1 MRLFLGFFL
10 LLLAVA
16 APPQAAGGEP
26 LTPAQRSAV
35 DAALRGLTAPAQ
47 ASALAQ
53 AAVPA
58 ATSASGPA
66 ETRVRRHPWP
76 GFFGRWSAR
85 AVTQGEA
92 ERMLADGRAE
102 SAYRDTWDGNRI
114 YLTAAAGGGAS
125 FFLPATTED
134 TQAFSR
140 RARELGIDFLVEDGT
155 WADAAWMVGKFT
167 LLLAAV
173 IGVITLLYWLERR
186 RTRGRA
192 QRPVLFRK
200 GSRRETGT
208 DGSQSVTFA
217 DVAGQEAAKDS
228 LLEVVE
234 FLRDPARFATLGA
247 RVPKGVLLEG
257 DPGNGK
263 TLLARAVAGEAGVPF
278 FSASGSEFVEMY
290 VGIGARR
297 VRDLFARARK
307 HPVSIVFIDEIDV
320 VGRAR
325 SGTARDGGSQ
335 EHDQTINQL
344 LTELDGFD
352 RSSTIVLIAATNR
365 ADVLDAALTR
375 PGRIDRRIFV
385 PGPDVKGRE
394 AILGVHAR
402 RVRLAGDVS
411 LPEVASMTPGFSG
424 ADLANLLNE
433 AAISA
438 SRASKGAVEMEDLRA
453 SMDRILLGEKRP
465 AGAMSGFERRV
476 VAYHEAGHAI
486 VAMRTPGA
494 DPVRR
499 VTVVPRGRSLGA
511 VVQTPDRDR
520 HLWSRGL
527 LQGRLA
533 VTMGGRA
540 AEEIILDHDEVTG
553 GASGDIAHATRI
565 AREMLGR
572 YGMNA
577 ELGCVDMLGDGRG
590 APAAPA
596 TLERLDR
603 LVQAEIAQALQAARC
618 VLEAEID
625 ALHALAARLLEEETL
640 TGEEARRTVDAAA
653 PGALAA
659 VA

>member
-1 MRLFLGFFL
+1 MRLPLL
-10 LLLAVA
+10 IALLLAMASQPPALAEA
-16 APPQAAGGEP
+16 AMTAEQRIAVEAAK
-26 LTPAQRSAV
+26 RS
-35 DAALRGLTAPAQ
+35 LTAPAGSSLQ
-47 ASALAQ
+47 
-53 AAVPA
+53 P
-58 ATSASGPA
+58 TPA
-66 ETRVRRHPWP
+66 EPKSRAHAWP
-76 GFFGRWSAR
+76 GLVSRWTAP

-102 SAYRDTWDGNRI
+102 SAYRNTWDGQRI
-114 YLTAAAGGGAS
+114 YLTAGGNGEVT
-125 FFLPATTED
+125 FFLPPSNEEN
-134 TQAFSR
+134 QAFSR
-140 RARELGIDFLVEDGT
+140 KARDAGVEFLVEDGT
-155 WADAAWMVGKFT
+155 WADIASTVVKF
-167 LLLAAV
+167 LLVLA
-173 IGVITLLYWLERR
+173 GVCGLLGFLYWLDRR
-186 RTRGRA
+186 RARGPGHRA
-192 QRPVLFRK
+192 ALFRK
-200 GSRRETGT
+200 GSRREAGA
-208 DGSQSVTFA
+208 DGSQAVTFA
-217 DVAGQEAAKDS
+217 DVAGQEAAKES

-234 FLRDPARFATLGA
+234 FLRDPKRFANLGA

-290 VGIGARR
+290 VGVGARR

-375 PGRIDRRIFV
+375 PGRIDRRVFV
-385 PGPDVKGRE
+385 PGPDVKSRE

-402 RVRLAGDVS
+402 RVRLAGCVS

-433 AAISA
+433 AAIAA
-438 SRASKGAVEMEDLRA
+438 SRASKEAVDMEDLRA

-465 AGAMSGFERRV
+465 AGAMSEAERRV

-486 VAMRTPGA
+486 VAMRTAGA

-511 VVQTPDRDR
+511 VVQTPDHDR

-540 AEEIILDHDEVTG
+540 AEEIILEHDEVTG
-553 GASGDIAHATRI
+553 GASGDIAHATRV

-572 YGMNA
+572 YGMNP
-577 ELGCVDMLGDGRG
+577 ELGCVDLLGDGRG
-590 APAAPA
+590 PGASTA
-596 TLERLDR
+596 TLDR
-603 LVQAEIAQALQAARC
+603 LDQLVGAEIARALATARAI
-618 VLEAEID
+618 LEGEIV
-625 ALHALAARLLEEETL
+625 ALHALAQRLLEEETL
-640 TGEEARRTVDAAA
+640 TGEEARRTVEAAA
-653 PGALAA
+653 PRALAA

>member
-1 MRLFLGFFL
+1 MRLPLL
-10 LLLAVA
+10 IALLLAMASQPPALAEA
-16 APPQAAGGEP
+16 AMTAEQRIAVEAAK
-26 LTPAQRSAV
+26 RS
-35 DAALRGLTAPAQ
+35 LTAPAGSSLQ
-47 ASALAQ
+47 
-53 AAVPA
+53 P
-58 ATSASGPA
+58 TPA
-66 ETRVRRHPWP
+66 EPKSRAHAWP
-76 GFFGRWSAR
+76 GLVSRWTAP

-102 SAYRDTWDGNRI
+102 SAYRNTWDGQRI
-114 YLTAAAGGGAS
+114 YLTAGGNGEVT
-125 FFLPATTED
+125 FFLPPSNEEN
-134 TQAFSR
+134 QAFSR
-140 RARELGIDFLVEDGT
+140 KARDAGVEFLVEDGT
-155 WADAAWMVGKFT
+155 WADIASTVVKF
-167 LLLAAV
+167 LLVLA
-173 IGVITLLYWLERR
+173 GVCGLLGFLYWLDRR
-186 RTRGRA
+186 RARGPGHRA
-192 QRPVLFRK
+192 ALFRK
-200 GSRRETGT
+200 GSRREAGA
-208 DGSQSVTFA
+208 DGSQAVTFA
-217 DVAGQEAAKDS
+217 DVAGQEAAKES

-234 FLRDPARFATLGA
+234 FLRDPKRFANLGA

-290 VGIGARR
+290 VGVGARR

-375 PGRIDRRIFV
+375 PGRIDRRVFV
-385 PGPDVKGRE
+385 PGPDVKSRE

-402 RVRLAGDVS
+402 RVRLAGCVS

-433 AAISA
+433 AAIAA
-438 SRASKGAVEMEDLRA
+438 SRASKEAVDMEDLRA

-465 AGAMSGFERRV
+465 AGVMSEAERRV

-486 VAMRTPGA
+486 VAMRTAGA

-511 VVQTPDRDR
+511 VVQTPDHDR

-553 GASGDIAHATRI
+553 GASGDIAHATRV

-572 YGMNA
+572 YGMNP
-577 ELGCVDMLGDGRG
+577 ELGCVDLLGDGRG
-590 APAAPA
+590 PGASTA
-596 TLERLDR
+596 TLDR
-603 LVQAEIAQALQAARC
+603 LDQLVGAEIARALATARAI
-618 VLEAEID
+618 LEGEIV
-625 ALHALAARLLEEETL
+625 ALHALAQRLLEEETL
-640 TGEEARRTVDAAA
+640 TGEEARRTVEAAA
-653 PGALAA
+653 PRALAA

>member
-1 MRLFLGFFL
+1 MRLPLL
-10 LLLAVA
+10 IALLLAMASQPPALAEA
-16 APPQAAGGEP
+16 AMTAEQRIAVEAAK
-26 LTPAQRSAV
+26 RS
-35 DAALRGLTAPAQ
+35 LTAPAGSSLQ
-47 ASALAQ
+47 
-53 AAVPA
+53 P
-58 ATSASGPA
+58 TPA
-66 ETRVRRHPWP
+66 EPKSRAHAWP
-76 GFFGRWSAR
+76 GLVSRWTAP

-102 SAYRDTWDGNRI
+102 SAYRNTWDGQRI
-114 YLTAAAGGGAS
+114 YLTAGGNGEVT
-125 FFLPATTED
+125 FFLPPSNEEN
-134 TQAFSR
+134 QAFSR
-140 RARELGIDFLVEDGT
+140 KARDAGVEFLVEDGT
-155 WADAAWMVGKFT
+155 WADIASTVVKF
-167 LLLAAV
+167 LLVLA
-173 IGVITLLYWLERR
+173 GVCGLLGFLYWLDRR
-186 RTRGRA
+186 RARGPGHRA
-192 QRPVLFRK
+192 ALFRK
-200 GSRRETGT
+200 GSRREAGA
-208 DGSQSVTFA
+208 DGSQAVTFA
-217 DVAGQEAAKDS
+217 DVAGQEAAKES

-234 FLRDPARFATLGA
+234 FLRDPKRFANLGA

-290 VGIGARR
+290 VGVGARR

-375 PGRIDRRIFV
+375 PGRIDRRVFV
-385 PGPDVKGRE
+385 PGPDVKSRE

-402 RVRLAGDVS
+402 RVRLAGCVS

-433 AAISA
+433 AAIAA
-438 SRASKGAVEMEDLRA
+438 SRASKEAVDMEDLRA

-465 AGAMSGFERRV
+465 AGAMSEAERRV

-486 VAMRTPGA
+486 VAMRTAGA

-511 VVQTPDRDR
+511 VVQTPDHDR

-553 GASGDIAHATRI
+553 GASGDIAHATRV

-572 YGMNA
+572 YGMNP
-577 ELGCVDMLGDGRG
+577 ELGCVDLLGDGRG
-590 APAAPA
+590 PGASTA
-596 TLERLDR
+596 TLDR
-603 LVQAEIAQALQAARC
+603 LDQLVGAEIARALATARAI
-618 VLEAEID
+618 LEGEIV
-625 ALHALAARLLEEETL
+625 ALHALAQRLLEEETL
-640 TGEEARRTVDAAA
+640 TGEEARRTVEAAA
-653 PGALAA
+653 PRALAA

>member
-1 MRLFLGFFL
+1 MRLPV
-10 LLLAVA
+10 LAILALAAA
-16 APPQAAGGEP
+16 APAAARAQPALSAEQRVMAEAAMRA
-26 LTPAQRSAV
+26 LTSPA
-35 DAALRGLTAPAQ
+35 GPPP
-47 ASALAQ
+47 

-58 ATSASGPA
+58 QA
-66 ETRVRRHPWP
+66 EPKPRLHAWP
-76 GFFGRWSAR
+76 GLLARWTAA

-102 SAYRDTWDGNRI
+102 SAYRNTWDGQRI
-114 YLTAAAGGGAS
+114 YLTAAGTGAVT
-125 FFLPATTED
+125 FFLPPSTEEN
-134 TQAFSR
+134 QSFSR
-140 RARELGIDFLVEDGT
+140 KARDAGVEFLVEDGT
-155 WADAAWMVGKFT
+155 WADVASTVAKF
-167 LLLAAV
+167 LLVLA
-173 IGVITLLYWLERR
+173 GVCGVLVFLFWLDRR
-186 RTRGRA
+186 RTRGPGRRA
-192 QRPVLFRK
+192 ALFRK
-200 GSRRETGT
+200 GSRREAGA
-208 DGSQSVTFA
+208 DGSQGVTFA
-217 DVAGQEAAKDS
+217 DVAGQDAAKES

-234 FLRDPARFATLGA
+234 FLRDPKRFANLGA
-247 RVPKGVLLEG
+247 RVPRGVLLEG

-297 VRDLFARARK
+297 VRDLFGRARK

-365 ADVLDAALTR
+365 ADVLDPALTR
-375 PGRIDRRIFV
+375 PGRIDRRVFV
-385 PGPDVKGRE
+385 PGPDVRSRE

-402 RVRLAGDVS
+402 RVRLAGGVS

-433 AAISA
+433 AAIA
-438 SRASKGAVEMEDLRA
+438 ATRASKEAVDMEDLRA

-465 AGAMSGFERRV
+465 AGAMSEAERRV

-511 VVQTPDRDR
+511 VVQTPDQDR

-553 GASGDIAHATRI
+553 GASGDIAHATKV

-577 ELGCVDMLGDGRG
+577 ELGCVDLLGDGRG
-590 APAAPA
+590 PGAAPA
-596 TLERLDR
+596 TLDRLDQ
-603 LVQAEIAQALQAARC
+603 LVVTEIARALVTARA
-618 VLEAEID
+618 VLEGEIA
-625 ALHALAARLLEEETL
+625 ALHALAQRLLAEETL

-653 PGALAA
+653 PRPLAA

>member
-1 MRLFLGFFL
+1 MRLPVVVAFL
-10 LLLAVA
+10 LSFPLATA
-16 APPQAAGGEP
+16 AANADAR
-26 LTPAQRSAV
+26 LTPEQMRGLEAG
-35 DAALRGLTAPAQ
+35 LRTLTAPA
-47 ASALAQ
+47 
-53 AAVPA
+53 VPPA
-58 ATSASGPA
+58 AFA
-66 ETRVRRHPWP
+66 EPKARAHGWP
-76 GFFGRWSAR
+76 GFFGRWGAQ
-85 AVTQGEA
+85 AVTQSEA
-92 ERMLADGRAE
+92 ERMLTDGRAE
-102 SAYRDTWDGNRI
+102 SAYRNTWDGQRI
-114 YLTAAAGGGAS
+114 YLTAATTGTLS
-125 FFLPATTED
+125 FFLPPSTED
-134 TQAFSR
+134 NQAFSR
-140 RARELGIDFLVEDGT
+140 KAREAGVEFLVEDGT
-155 WADAAWMVGKFT
+155 WADIVSAVGKF
-167 LLLAAV
+167 LLVVAGVCAV
-173 IGVITLLYWLERR
+173 LGSLYWLERR
-186 RTRGRA
+186 RTRGPARRA
-192 QRPVLFRK
+192 ALVRK
-200 GSRRETGT
+200 GTRRLSGA
-208 DGSQSVTFA
+208 DGAQAVTFA
-217 DVAGQEAAKDS
+217 DVAGQEAAKES

-234 FLRDPARFATLGA
+234 FLRNPKRFANLGA
-247 RVPKGVLLEG
+247 RVPRGVLLEG

-325 SGTARDGGSQ
+325 SGSARDGGSQ

-385 PGPDVKGRE
+385 PGPDVRSRE

-402 RVRLAGDVS
+402 RVRLAACVS

-433 AAISA
+433 AAIAA
-438 SRASKGAVEMEDLRA
+438 SRASKEAVDMEDVRA

-465 AGAMSGFERRV
+465 AGVMSEAERRV

-527 LQGRLA
+527 MQGRLA

-540 AEEIILDHDEVTG
+540 AEEIILDHAEVTG
-553 GASGDIAHATRI
+553 GAAGDIAHATRV

-577 ELGCVDMLGDGRG
+577 ELGCVDLLGDGRG
-590 APAAPA
+590 AGASTA
-596 TLERLDR
+596 TLDRLDQ
-603 LVQAEIAQALQAARC
+603 LVQAEIARALETARGI
-618 VLEAEID
+618 LEAEVD
-625 ALHALAARLLEEETL
+625 ALHALAARLLDEETL
-640 TGEEARRTVDAAA
+640 TGDEARRTVDSAA
-653 PGALAA
+653 PRTLPAFA
-659 VA
+659 

>member
-1 MRLFLGFFL
+1 MRPLV
-10 LLLAVA
+10 LLAVFLALA
-16 APPQAAGGEP
+16 APPAAGADAA
-26 LTPAQRSAV
+26 LTPEQRSAAE
-35 DAALRGLTAPAQ
+35 AATRSLTVPATTP
-47 ASALAQ
+47 
-53 AAVPA
+53 AVPPEPRA
-58 ATSASGPA
+58 
-66 ETRVRRHPWP
+66 RLHRWP
-76 GFFGRWSAR
+76 GFFARLSAKT
-85 AVTQGEA
+85 VTQGEA

-102 SAYRDTWDGNRI
+102 SAYRNTWDGQRI
-114 YLTAAAGGGAS
+114 YLTAASGTVS
-125 FFLPATTED
+125 FFLPPSAED
-134 TQAFSR
+134 NQGFSR
-140 RARELGIDFLVEDGT
+140 RAREAGVEFLVEDGT
-155 WADAAWMVGKFT
+155 WSDVVWSIGKFLLIVAGVSGT
-167 LLLAAV
+167 LFVLYLLD
-173 IGVITLLYWLERR
+173 RR
-186 RTRGRA
+186 RGRSGNRRA
-192 QRPVLFRK
+192 VLFRK
-200 GSRRETGT
+200 GSRKAAGADGT
-208 DGSQSVTFA
+208 QSVTFA
-217 DVAGQEAAKDS
+217 DVAGQDAAKES

-234 FLRDPARFATLGA
+234 FLRDPARFASLGA

-290 VGIGARR
+290 VGVGARR

-325 SGTARDGGSQ
+325 SGSARDGGSQ

-365 ADVLDAALTR
+365 ADVLDTALTR

-385 PGPDVKGRE
+385 PGPDVRSRE

-402 RVRLAGDVS
+402 RVRLAGGVS

-433 AAISA
+433 AAIA
-438 SRASKGAVEMEDLRA
+438 ATRACKQAVDMDDLRA

-465 AGAMSGFERRV
+465 AGAMSEAERRV

-486 VAMRTPGA
+486 VAMRMPGA

-540 AEEIILDHDEVTG
+540 AEEIILPPEDVTG
-553 GASGDIAHATRI
+553 GASGDIAHATKI

-572 YGMNA
+572 YGMDP
-577 ELGCVDMLGDGRG
+577 ELGCVDLLGDGRG
-590 APAAPA
+590 PGASAAA
-596 TLERLDR
+596 LDR
-603 LVQAEIAQALQAARC
+603 LDELVSAEITRALATARR
-618 VLEAEID
+618 VLEGEVE

-640 TGEEARRTVDAAA
+640 TGDEARRVVEAAA
-653 PGALAA
+653 PRSLA
-659 VA
+659 VAA

>member
-1 MRLFLGFFL
+1 MRLPLL
-10 LLLAVA
+10 IALLLAMASQPPALAEA
-16 APPQAAGGEP
+16 AMTAEQRIAVEAAK
-26 LTPAQRSAV
+26 RS
-35 DAALRGLTAPAQ
+35 LTAPAGSSLQ
-47 ASALAQ
+47 
-53 AAVPA
+53 P
-58 ATSASGPA
+58 TPA
-66 ETRVRRHPWP
+66 EPKSRAHAWP
-76 GFFGRWSAR
+76 GLVSRWTAP

-102 SAYRDTWDGNRI
+102 SAYRNTWDGQRI
-114 YLTAAAGGGAS
+114 YLTAGGNGEVT
-125 FFLPATTED
+125 FFLPPSNEEN
-134 TQAFSR
+134 QAFSR
-140 RARELGIDFLVEDGT
+140 KARDAGVEFLVEDGT
-155 WADAAWMVGKFT
+155 WADIASTVVKF
-167 LLLAAV
+167 LLVLA
-173 IGVITLLYWLERR
+173 GVCGLLGFLYWLDRR
-186 RTRGRA
+186 RARGPGHRA
-192 QRPVLFRK
+192 ALFRK
-200 GSRRETGT
+200 GSRREAGA
-208 DGSQSVTFA
+208 DGSQAVTFA
-217 DVAGQEAAKDS
+217 DVAGQEAAKES

-234 FLRDPARFATLGA
+234 FLRDPKRFANLGA

-290 VGIGARR
+290 VGVGARR

-375 PGRIDRRIFV
+375 PGRIDRRVFV
-385 PGPDVKGRE
+385 PGPDVKSRE

-402 RVRLAGDVS
+402 RVRLAGCVS

-433 AAISA
+433 AAIAA
-438 SRASKGAVEMEDLRA
+438 SRASKEAVDMEDLRA

-465 AGAMSGFERRV
+465 AGVMSEAERRV

-486 VAMRTPGA
+486 VAMRTAGA

-511 VVQTPDRDR
+511 VVQTPDHDR

-540 AEEIILDHDEVTG
+540 AEEIILEHDEVTG
-553 GASGDIAHATRI
+553 GASGDIAHATRV

-572 YGMNA
+572 YGMNP
-577 ELGCVDMLGDGRG
+577 ELGCVDLLGDGRG
-590 APAAPA
+590 PGASTA
-596 TLERLDR
+596 TLDR
-603 LVQAEIAQALQAARC
+603 LDQLVGAEIARALATARAI
-618 VLEAEID
+618 LEGEIV
-625 ALHALAARLLEEETL
+625 ALHALAQRLLEEETL
-640 TGEEARRTVDAAA
+640 TGEEARRTVEAAA
-653 PGALAA
+653 PRALAA